1 MYAGKQFHIES
12 KGKCLQGNY
21 DKALKYFEK
30 APDSDMQSKYQLGVI
45 YFDALGLQKPD
56 YVSKIVDNFDLA
68 EFTSVYAS
76 L

>member
-1 MYAGKQFHIES
+1 M
-12 KGKCLQGNY
+12 QGNY

-56 YVSKIVDNFDLA
+56 YVSKIVDNFYLA
-68 EFTSVYAS
+68 KITGLCLFTST
-76 L
+76 

>member
-12 KGKCLQGNY
+12 KGQCLQGNY
-21 DKALKYFEK
+21 EKALKYFEK

-56 YVSKIVDNFDLA
+56 YVSKIVDNVDLA